1 MLLTYRTVFTP
12 LPVVALLLITLSPVV
27 MTSAGAQQ
35 ESKSGA
41 VAKDLGQALDAAK
54 LDSIA
59 AVDPT
64 DPSAFVAA
72 LYFQGSQL
80 LVVSAKY
87 SAPTLLVTKIGAKE
101 YRDVYID
108 LQSASIAGSK
118 VFVQDQLANGLVFK
132 PVDDGA
138 ADVWE
143 AGTHT
148 VSFDGEWKKAKLSEA
163 DYMKAFA
170 EADQKYADMLAL
182 LLKSAKRSG
191 S

>member
-1 MLLTYRTVFTP
+1 MLLTYRTVLTP
-12 LPVVALLLITLSPVV
+12 LSVCALFLVTLSPVV
-27 MTSAGAQQ
+27 VTSAQQ
-35 ESKSGA
+35 ESKSVA
-41 VAKDLGQALDAAK
+41 VAKELGEALDAAK

-59 AVDPT
+59 AVDPV

-87 SAPTLLVTKIGAKE
+87 SAPALLVTKIGAKE

-118 VFVQDQLANGLVFK
+118 VFVQDQLANGLVVK
-132 PVDDGA
+132 PADDGA

-143 AGTHT
+143 VANR
-148 VSFDGEWKKAKLSEA
+148 VVAFDGEWKKAKLSEA
-163 DYMKAFA
+163 DYLKTFA
-170 EADQKYADMLAL
+170 EADQRYADMLSL

>member
-1 MLLTYRTVFTP
+1 MLLTHRTVLTP
-12 LPVVALLLITLSPVV
+12 MSVLALFLLLALSPVV
-27 MTSAGAQQ
+27 VTSAQ
-35 ESKSGA
+35 EDSKSAA
-41 VAKDLGQALDAAK
+41 VAKELAQALDAAK

-59 AVDPT
+59 AVDPA

-118 VFVQDQLANGLVFK
+118 VFVQDQLANGLFVK

-143 AGTHT
+143 AANKT
-148 VSFDGEWKKAKLSEA
+148 VAFDGEWKKAKLSEE
-163 DYMKAFA
+163 DYRKAFS
-170 EADQKYADMLAL
+170 EADQKYAVMLSL
-182 LLKSAKRSG
+182 LLKSTKRSG

>member
-27 MTSAGAQQ
+27 MTSGGAQQ
-35 ESKSGA
+35 EGKSGA

-59 AVDPT
+59 AVDPA

-118 VFVQDQLANGLVFK
+118 VFVQDQLANGLVVK

-143 AGTHT
+143 AATKT

-163 DYMKAFA
+163 EYMKAFA
-170 EADQKYADMLAL
+170 DADTKYAEMLSL